1 VESNPGFYLDSRLA
15 DNVHPNLSAC
25 NAPARFLTA
34 RPVRGLR
41 KNPKAENC
49 RNSNS
54 FLGHFILLRN
64 PEPRN
69 LEQTGRFLLLPSLIL
84 LQLTPIDSN

>member
-1 VESNPGFYLDSRLA
+1 VESNPGFYFDSRLP
-15 DNVHPNLSAC
+15 DNVHPTPSAC
-25 NAPARFLTA
+25 NAPVRFLTA

-54 FLGHFILLRN
+54 FLGHFSFSETRN
-64 PEPRN
+64 PETWNRLDVFCCSP
-69 LEQTGRFLLLPSLIL
+69 LLFYFS
-84 LQLTPIDSN
+84 